1 MDFHTPTAVFSPVRR
16 GICATAALS
25 LTAGFALNGCT
36 PRPPKFE
43 STDITGAEYAKD
55 FRLTDHFGNLR
66 TMADFQGKVV
76 VIFFGF
82 TQCPDV
88 CPTSMSTM
96 AGVKEL
102 LGDLGSQLQVLFI
115 TVDPERDTAR
125 LLSEYMGNFDPTF
138 LALRP
143 EPSQLK
149 GLAEDFKVYYRKVPG
164 KTPTSYTMDHSA
176 GKYIFDTKGK
186 VRLFSS
192 YGTEAKVI
200 ASDIKKLLTY
210 K

>member
-1 MDFHTPTAVFSPVRR
+1 MNKQSSIPDSSPTRR
-16 GICATAALS
+16 KFCATAGLG
-25 LTAGFALNGCT
+25 LVAGVTLNGCS
-36 PRPPKFE
+36 PPAPKFQ
-43 STDITGAEYAKD
+43 SADITGADYAND
-55 FRLTDHFGNLR
+55 FRLMDHGGNVRSL
-66 TMADFQGKVV
+66 ADFSGKIV

-96 AGVKEL
+96 SGVKEL
-102 LGDLGSQLQVLFI
+102 LGDLGNKLQVLFI
-115 TVDPERDTAR
+115 TVDPERDTPR
-125 LLSEYMGNFDPTF
+125 LLSEYMRNFDPTF

-143 EPSQLK
+143 EPAQLQ
-149 GLAEDFKVYYRKVPG
+149 GVADSFKVYYRKVPG

-176 GKYIFDTKGK
+176 GKYIFDATGK

-210 K
+210 Q

>member
-1 MDFHTPTAVFSPVRR
+1 MDHGGNIR
-16 GICATAALS
+16 S
-25 LTAGFALNGCT
+25 LA
-36 PRPPKFE
+36 
-43 STDITGAEYAKD
+43 D
-55 FRLTDHFGNLR
+55 FRD
-66 TMADFQGKVV
+66 KIV

-96 AGVKEL
+96 SGVKEL
-102 LGDLGSQLQVLFI
+102 LGDLGNRLQVLFI

-125 LLSEYMGNFDPTF
+125 LLSEYMRNFDPTF

-143 EPSQLK
+143 EPAQLQA
-149 GLAEDFKVYYRKVPG
+149 LADAFKVYYRKVPG

-176 GKYIFDTKGK
+176 GKYIFDTMGK

-200 ASDIKKLLTY
+200 ASDIKKLLAY

>member
-1 MDFHTPTAVFSPVRR
+1 MAS
-16 GICATAALS
+16 AALS
-25 LTAGFALNGCT
+25 LTLSACS
-36 PRPPKFE
+36 PSPPNFV
-43 STDITGAEYAKD
+43 STDITGANYAKEFRLLDHGGNMRSLAD
-55 FRLTDHFGNLR
+55 FR
-66 TMADFQGKVV
+66 GKIV
-76 VIFFGF
+76 VIFFGY

-96 AGVKEL
+96 SGVKEL
-102 LGDLGSQLQVLFI
+102 LGDLGNKLQVLFI
-115 TVDPERDTAR
+115 TVDPERDTPR
-125 LLSEYMGNFDPTF
+125 LLSEYMRNFDPTF

-143 EPSQLK
+143 ELGQLK
-149 GLAEDFKVYYRKVPG
+149 GLAESFKVYYSKVAG

-176 GKYIFDTKGK
+176 GKYIFDTTGK

-200 ASDIKKLLTY
+200 ASDIKKLLAY